1 MQETVI
7 EQDCSVSAKE
17 FYRTLL
23 ISAAQ
28 EASAAIGTD
37 LGEQDI
43 RQGYHYRHAT
53 DKGEELVTFKK
64 LVPGRE
70 YGVKVARNDGN
81 IQIRYR
87 IDPKDDDHCHVTVT
101 QTLMTKKKS
110 DWFSSA
116 VMKNRLRK
124 RINLIVTGTKDR
136 LKQEAKEGK

>member
-7 EQDCSVSAKE
+7 EQDCSVSAGE

-28 EASAAIGTD
+28 EASAAIGAE
-37 LGEQDI
+37 LSEKDI
-43 RQGYHYRHAT
+43 RQGYHYKHMT
-53 DKGEELVTFKK
+53 GKGEELVTFKK

-70 YGVKVARNDGN
+70 YGVKVARSDGN
-81 IQIRYR
+81 IQLRFR
-87 IDPKDDDHCHVTVT
+87 IDPKDDDHCHVTLS
-101 QTLMTKKKS
+101 QTLLTKKKS

-124 RINLIVTGTKDR
+124 RIGLIVSGTKDR
-136 LKQEAKEGK
+136 LKQEAKEAG